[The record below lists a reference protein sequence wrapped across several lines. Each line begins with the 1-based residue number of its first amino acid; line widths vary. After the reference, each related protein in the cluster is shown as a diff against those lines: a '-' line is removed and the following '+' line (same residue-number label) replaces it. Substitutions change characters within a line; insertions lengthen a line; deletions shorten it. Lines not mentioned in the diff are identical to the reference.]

1 MQTILHIDDDVD
13 DRELFA
19 SAVHEISTTAKCVG
33 FSEANKALR
42 ALESRE
48 IIPDYI
54 FLDLNMPLMNGEE
67 FLNAIKSNLN
77 LNHIRVVIFS
87 TSSHPATILKMI
99 EMGAEAFITKPTDY
113 TEFIE
118 ILTPYVY

>member
-19 SAVHEISTTAKCVG
+19 SAVHEISTTAKCVS
-33 FSEANKALR
+33 FSHAHKALT
-42 ALESRE
+42 ALELRE
-48 IIPDYI
+48 SIPDYI

-67 FLNAIKSNLN
+67 FLTAIKSNLN
-77 LNHIRVVIFS
+77 LNGIPVVIFS
-87 TSSHPATILKMI
+87 TSSHPATIQKMI

-113 TEFIE
+113 TEFMKM
-118 ILTPYVY
+118 LTPYVY